1 MSMKFSFLIDVDI
14 WKRVASSNSKTEV
27 ARSRNGHQLEIVY
40 DVIISTRIWPDLG
53 EIWKFDTE

>member
-40 DVIISTRIWPDLG
+40 DVIISTRMARFGRNL
-53 EIWKFDTE
+53 EI